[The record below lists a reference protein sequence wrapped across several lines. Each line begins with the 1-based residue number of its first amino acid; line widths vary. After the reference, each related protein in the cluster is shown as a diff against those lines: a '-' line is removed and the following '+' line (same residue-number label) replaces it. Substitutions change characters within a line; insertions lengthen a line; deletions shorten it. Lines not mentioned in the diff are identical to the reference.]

1 MDENQPITPQ
11 DAPQD
16 TPQNG
21 SENNNGGQQIDF
33 TPYVMD
39 NGQANTEAITELIK
53 AKQAAETSR
62 NFYHG
67 KYSQLVGGEIPKTI
81 DEYGVGFKADSS
93 FEKFMDTDKAKEDLQ
108 ALKEF
113 CLQNKLPN
121 STYNLFAEKYFKD
134 NIASGVFDARSEIE
148 KKAEEQEELK
158 KQAEEVQPMLTS
170 LGRTLEENSAALDAF
185 FNSNNVFTNNSE
197 MKDWIVK
204 NVAENGSMGYMV
216 ATLMQQVTEHSG
228 IPSVKTA
235 NASSMVDKAA
245 LEDALQKESDPNRRE
260 AMIREWHEKNGITI
274 Q

>member
-1 MDENQPITPQ
+1 MDNEQVTTDVQQESASAGTENTP
-11 DAPQD
+11 
-16 TPQNG
+16 T
-21 SENNNGGQQIDF
+21 IDF
-33 TPYVMD
+33 TPYVME
-39 NGQANTEAITELIK
+39 NGQANTEAISELIK
-53 AKQAAETSR
+53 AKTAAENSR

-67 KYSQLVGGEIPKTI
+67 KYSQLVGGEIPKTV

-108 ALKEF
+108 SLKEF

-121 STYNLFAEKYFKD
+121 ATYNLLAEKYFKD
-134 NIASGVFDARSEIE
+134 NIASGVFDTRSEVEI
-148 KKAEEQEELK
+148 KAAEQEEIK
-158 KQAEEVQPMLTS
+158 KQEQEVQPMLSS

-235 NASSMVDKAA
+235 SASSMVDRAA
-245 LEDALQKESDPNRRE
+245 LDEALQNESDPNRRE
-260 AMIREWHEKNGITI
+260 AMLREWHEKNGLKI

>member
-1 MDENQPITPQ
+1 MEENQNTPDIQ
-11 DAPQD
+11 TDPVSTTTD
-16 TPQNG
+16 
-21 SENNNGGQQIDF
+21 NNNTTKIDL
-33 TPYVMD
+33 TPYILD
-39 NGQANTEAITELIK
+39 NGQANAEALTELIK
-53 AKQAAETSR
+53 AKNAAETSR

-67 KYSQLVGGEIPKTI
+67 KYSQLVGGEIPKTV

-134 NIASGVFDARSEIE
+134 NIASGVFDTRSEIE
-148 KKAEEQEELK
+148 IKAMEQEELK

-170 LGRTLEENSAALDAF
+170 LGRSLEENSAALDAF

-235 NASSMVDKAA
+235 SATSMVDRAA
-245 LEDALQKESDPNRRE
+245 LEDALQNESDPNRRE
-260 AMIREWHEKNGITI
+260 AMIREWHDKNGIKI